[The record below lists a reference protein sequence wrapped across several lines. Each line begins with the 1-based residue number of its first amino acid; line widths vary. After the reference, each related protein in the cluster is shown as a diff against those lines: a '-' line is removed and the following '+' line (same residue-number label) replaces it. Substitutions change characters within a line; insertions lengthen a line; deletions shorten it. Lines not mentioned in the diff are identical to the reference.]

1 MAKTKYFIT
10 LSDAERNLLTQIV
23 CEGTEPAKKIMRA
36 RILLMSDTAQS
47 KKYSLTALAELLGT
61 TDTTIQTVRTE
72 YATLGLE
79 TTLQGKRSKP
89 RGHYS
94 RFNPDAV
101 KALKELAKEEP
112 PIGHKRWSSRLLCN
126 EAIARGIVD
135 SITPSTMLRIIG
147 EDKTE

>member
-1 MAKTKYFIT
+1 MARRKYFIK
-10 LSDAERNLLTQIV
+10 LSDDERNQLTQIV
-23 CEGTEPAKKIMRA
+23 CEGKEPEKKIMRA
-36 RILLMSDTAQS
+36 RILLMSDTAQP

-79 TTLQGKRSKP
+79 TTLRGNRSKP

-94 RFNPDAV
+94 RFNQEVV
-101 KALKELAKEEP
+101 KALKEMAKEEP
-112 PIGHKRWSSRLLCN
+112 PIGHKKWSSRLLCE
-126 EAIARGIVD
+126 EAVKRGIVE
-135 SITPSTMLRIIG
+135 SITPTTMLRIIG

>member
-1 MAKTKYFIT
+1 MARTKYFIK
-10 LSDAERNLLTQIV
+10 LSDAERNLLTKIV

-36 RILLMSDTAQS
+36 RILLMSDTAQP
-47 KKYSLTALAELLGT
+47 KRYSLTALAELLGT

-79 TTLQGKRSKP
+79 ITLQGKRSKP

-101 KALKELAKEEP
+101 QALKELAKEEP
-112 PIGHKRWSSRLLCN
+112 PKGRKKWSSRLLCE
-126 EAIARGIVD
+126 EAVKRGIVD

>member
-1 MAKTKYFIT
+1 MARTKYFIK

-94 RFNPDAV
+94 RFNQDTV

-112 PIGHKRWSSRLLCN
+112 PQGHKKWSSRLLCE
-126 EAIARGIVD
+126 EAVKRGIVD

-147 EDKTE
+147 EDETK